1 MTLKEWANIF
11 GENLCDLMEA
21 RKMSQQEL
29 ARVSGV
35 PIGSINSYIHR
46 QSTPGIKAIINL
58 SYALDVDLIELIDF
72 GDTID

>member
-1 MTLKEWANIF
+1 MTLKEWSNIF
-11 GENLCDLMEA
+11 GENLCDLMED

-35 PIGSINSYIHR
+35 PIGSINSYIHS
-46 QSTPGIKAIINL
+46 QSTPSIKAIINL

-72 GDTID
+72 GDAID